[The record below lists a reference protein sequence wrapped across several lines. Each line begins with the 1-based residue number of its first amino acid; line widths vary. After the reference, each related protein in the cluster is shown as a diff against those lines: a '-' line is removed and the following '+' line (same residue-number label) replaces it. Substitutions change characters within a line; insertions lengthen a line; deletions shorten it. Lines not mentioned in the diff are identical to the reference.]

1 MSTETQDSAELE
13 ALFNSV
19 AEQHWGTPA
28 ADAKAASDQPAA
40 AAKIHKK
47 PKAKKSAKAAEDGCG
62 AVINE
67 VGHLAR
73 CLHDSLRA
81 LGCDTELERAAT
93 SIPDARDRLAYV
105 AMLTQQAADR
115 VLGATEIAKPLQA
128 ALEHDAT
135 QLNCRWDD
143 MFGGS
148 VDVEA
153 FKQLVTDTREYLRD
167 VPARTQQTSA
177 QLLDIMMA
185 QDFQD
190 LTGQVLKKVT
200 VLVQDIETRLL
211 QVLLDHMPGVVPSA
225 AAGSQLEGPVVNGQ
239 GRSDVVTSQAQ
250 VDDLLAS
257 LGF

>member
-1 MSTETQDSAELE
+1 MTEDSAELE
-13 ALFNSV
+13 ALFDTV
-19 AEQHWGTPA
+19 AEQHWGTA
-28 ADAKAASDQPAA
+28 QNIQADAVPKEVALGKTEKKAAR
-40 AAKIHKK
+40 
-47 PKAKKSAKAAEDGCG
+47 KKSAKHVSRDTECA

-73 CLHDSLRA
+73 SLHDNLRA

-128 ALEHDAT
+128 ALGQEAT
-135 QLNCRWDD
+135 QLSGRWSEL
-143 MFGGS
+143 FSGQ
-148 VDVEA
+148 VDVGA
-153 FKQLVTDTREYLRD
+153 FKQLVGDTRNYLQD
-167 VPARTQQTSA
+167 LPARTQHTEA
-177 QLLDIMMA
+177 QLLEIMMA

-200 VLVQDIETRLL
+200 ALVQDIETRLL
-211 QVLLDHMPGVVPSA
+211 QVLMDHMPGTRASA
-225 AAGSQLEGPVVNGQ
+225 APRTALEGPIVNAQ
-239 GRSDVVTSQAQ
+239 GRSDVVTNQAQ

>member
-1 MSTETQDSAELE
+1 MTEDSAELE
-13 ALFNSV
+13 ALFDSV
-19 AEQHWGTPA
+19 AEQHRGTPQA
-28 ADAKAASDQPAA
+28 EAA
-40 AAKIHKK
+40 AAQKEVLAAKADKK
-47 PKAKKSAKAAEDGCG
+47 SPRKKSAKSAPTGTPCE

-73 CLHDSLRA
+73 CLNDSLRA

-115 VLGATEIAKPLQA
+115 VLGATEIAKPLQTMLGREA
-128 ALEHDAT
+128 GELSG
-135 QLNCRWDD
+135 RWSEL
-143 MFGGS
+143 FSGQ
-148 VDVEA
+148 VDVDA
-153 FKQLVTDTREYLRD
+153 FKQLVGDTRNYLQE
-167 VPARTQQTSA
+167 VPARTQQTEA
-177 QLLDIMMA
+177 QLLEIMMA

-200 VLVQDIETRLL
+200 TLVQDIETRLL
-211 QVLLDHMPGVVPSA
+211 QVLLDHMPATAASA
-225 AAGSQLEGPVVNGQ
+225 APRAAMEGPVINAQ